1 MSTKPGLVSRI
12 RKGLPTKSFSTSPL
26 LFRNPCSPSRSTL
39 PAQTRHWIGRKFGV
53 PATSPRTVTK
63 RPSIVSMEISIGKE
77 VEADDAES
85 AALVARRDCRAEC
98 SWAE

>member
-1 MSTKPGLVSRI
+1 MSTKPGLVSRT

-26 LFRNPCSPSRSTL
+26 LFRKPCSPSRSIL
-39 PAQTRHWIGRKFGV
+39 PAQTRHWIGRKYGV
-53 PATSPRTVTK
+53 PETSPRTVTK
-63 RPSIVSMEISIGKE
+63 SPTIVSMEMSTGRE
-77 VEADDAES
+77 VEAEDAAR